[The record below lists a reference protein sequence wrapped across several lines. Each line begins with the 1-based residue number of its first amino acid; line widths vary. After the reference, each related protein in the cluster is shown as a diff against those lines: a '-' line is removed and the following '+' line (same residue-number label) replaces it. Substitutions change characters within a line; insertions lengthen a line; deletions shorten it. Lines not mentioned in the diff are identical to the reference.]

1 MKIRDLVSGFIVGA
15 VVAGGSIAMASIPD
29 SGSGVISA
37 CYTTKNGAIRIIDYQ
52 AGKRCERGEILLT
65 WNQSGPQ
72 GLQGPAG
79 ATGLTGL
86 KGLQGP
92 AGTTGLTGPQGL
104 QGPAG
109 TTGLTGPQGLQGPA
123 GATGLTGP
131 VGPGVQTVVGVVS
144 FNAGTLTLGG
154 SGFSTSWTGTN
165 STTFT
170 ITFPAGTFTDAGF
183 TVFLEGAAYDEWSA
197 PGQLRVTILSATS
210 FKVETNVSNGSKG
223 RFQFSAMQL

>member
-37 CYTTKNGAIRIIDYQ
+37 CYTTKNGTIRIIDYQ

-92 AGTTGLTGPQGL
+92 AGE
-104 QGPAG
+104 
-109 TTGLTGPQGLQGPA
+109 TGLTGPQGLQGPA

-154 SGFSTSWTGTN
+154 SGFSASWTGTT

-170 ITFPAGTFTDAGF
+170 VTFPAGTFTDAGF
-183 TVFLEGAAYDEWSA
+183 AVFIEGAAYDEFSA
-197 PGQLRVTILSATS
+197 PGLLRVTILSATS
-210 FKVETNVSNGSKG
+210 FKVEANISSDIKG
-223 RFQFSAMQL
+223 RFQFAAMQL